1 MIKTITKVIT
11 NRALIPLFFAFT
23 TISSHA
29 TGLNI
34 DLDAWAGYGITAN
47 STYAQFCDNARAS
60 GSSCA
65 RGGFSFGAD
74 AWFSDLG
81 PFRLGVG
88 LAYIP
93 IIDAAYST
101 TTFDS
106 GSIVKL
112 SGETKVTNI
121 PLMALFRYDIPALPI
136 FVGGMAGYSFASG
149 TYNLTTTINNIP
161 VVGVHG
167 GGTGASG
174 SFSLGGFAGYAFKPV
189 SAPLVSIDVGVRM
202 YLMLAAEFIVQFVP
216 FVGATF
222 AI

>member
-1 MIKTITKVIT
+1 MKKVIAK
-11 NRALIPLFFAFT
+11 RALIALVFAFT

-34 DLDAWAGYGITAN
+34 DLAPWLGYGITAN
-47 STYAQFCDNARAS
+47 SSYAEFCASARGA

-81 PFRLGVG
+81 PFRFGVG

-93 IIDAAYST
+93 IIDAAYSA

-106 GSIVKL
+106 GSIVKT
-112 SGETKVTNI
+112 SGEVKVTNI
-121 PLMALFRYDIPALPI
+121 PLMALLRYDIPALPI

-149 TYNLTTTINNIP
+149 SYNLTTTINNIP
-161 VVGVHG
+161 VLGFHG
-167 GGTGASG
+167 GGTGATG
-174 SFSLGGFAGYAFKPV
+174 SFSLGGFAGYSFKPMP
-189 SAPLVSIDVGVRM
+189 SPLVSIDAGVRM

-222 AI
+222 TF